1 MFCLGNVEPEG
12 FVEKEPPGGSVLR
25 RCKCKANFSIPGM
38 QASFCHP
45 VTHGLFL
52 LPTTGYICGNVFLMI
67 QRIQTLFLLVAT
79 TALVVSYFIPFGY
92 FPLDEQMLEIRS
104 YGVKDASGEYLSTVS
119 TWWFHIPLSLVVAA
133 NLWTLFQYNR
143 RRHQILI
150 LRATFVLFAV
160 AFVLLSMYIY
170 GVDQIYAP
178 ASLRPGLSV
187 FLLFA
192 GLLLNWLAARAIRK
206 DEELIRSV
214 DRIR

>member
-1 MFCLGNVEPEG
+1 
-12 FVEKEPPGGSVLR
+12 
-25 RCKCKANFSIPGM
+25 
-38 QASFCHP
+38 
-45 VTHGLFL
+45 
-52 LPTTGYICGNVFLMI
+52 MI

-79 TALVVSYFIPFGY
+79 AALVVSYFIPFGY
-92 FPLDEQMLEIRS
+92 FPMDEQMLEIRS